1 MNKKLEI
8 LLIIV
13 LFSLGAF
20 FTFYKLSESPPTW
33 MDEGLITQTSRN
45 LAMQGRYAI
54 QTAPG
59 EFISPGIISTSYPVT
74 FPIALSYELFGVGI
88 LQGRIVMAFYIL
100 FFFALAYL
108 LIRKHY
114 GVKVA
119 LLSLSLLVTF
129 GPVYGH
135 GKNVLGEVPGLA
147 WLLFGLLL
155 FDRWWAGFL
164 FGLCLVTKPIF
175 ILLLPGLL
183 WFRHDKNFLLALVIP
198 VLLWLPIQFPHD
210 SFGNILSIYANPH
223 SIPIVSSVIANFN
236 RFVSETQ
243 PLYALVLLLIWSF
256 SLVWRMRKR
265 IPIGKSELVA
275 AGFSV
280 LVYLAYLR
288 TIGYYRY
295 FFLGEVLALV
305 YLPAALRSG
314 LKWLPKPRPLIFV
327 CLVLLVALQFY
338 QTTTNSWVAGTY
350 NSHRTHDLS
359 LALSQLSL
367 DKLVFVYQAPELATF
382 LPHNN
387 YLQYVKVADE
397 IVIGKENLNAKPY
410 TILAHKED
418 AEMFPGYIKVREFD
432 QYVEL
437 EK

>member
-183 WFRHDKNFLLALVIP
+183 WFRHDKNFCSPSLFRYCCGCPFNFHMIRLAI
-198 VLLWLPIQFPHD
+198 F
-210 SFGNILSIYANPH
+210 FLSTP
-223 SIPIVSSVIANFN
+223 IPI
-236 RFVSETQ
+236 
-243 PLYALVLLLIWSF
+243 
-256 SLVWRMRKR
+256 
-265 IPIGKSELVA
+265 
-275 AGFSV
+275 
-280 LVYLAYLR
+280 AYRLS
-288 TIGYYRY
+288 
-295 FFLGEVLALV
+295 
-305 YLPAALRSG
+305 LRSSPILIG
-314 LKWLPKPRPLIFV
+314 L
-327 CLVLLVALQFY
+327 
-338 QTTTNSWVAGTY
+338 
-350 NSHRTHDLS
+350 
-359 LALSQLSL
+359 
-367 DKLVFVYQAPELATF
+367 
-382 LPHNN
+382 
-387 YLQYVKVADE
+387 
-397 IVIGKENLNAKPY
+397 
-410 TILAHKED
+410 
-418 AEMFPGYIKVREFD
+418 
-432 QYVEL
+432 
-437 EK
+437 